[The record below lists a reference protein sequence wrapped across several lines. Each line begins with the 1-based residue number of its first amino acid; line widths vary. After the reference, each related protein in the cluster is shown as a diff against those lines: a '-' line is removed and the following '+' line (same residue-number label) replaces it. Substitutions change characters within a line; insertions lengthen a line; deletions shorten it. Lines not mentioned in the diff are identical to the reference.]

1 MPVFR
6 VFQRLGEVSGDRVA
20 ACFLR
25 IHNHHTIVIGCNV
38 TKHRLPF
45 TCGHCLALV
54 LLVRAN
60 ITRLVYADMDEF
72 YYLSR
77 MALVKDER
85 HYDKFDRAFSTYFKG
100 LEDLAG
106 MIASLIPDEFLRREF
121 EKSLTP
127 EELEKIKSLGG
138 LEKLIEAFKREVE
151 EAARGEG
158 DDKDKE
164 GKGKRGKGEEG
175 KDRDGKKR
183 RGKRQWD
190 KRDYKAYDDNVE
202 LGTRGMKIAMR
213 RLRKLARTGAE
224 DEFDI
229 NTTISKTA
237 KNGGLL
243 DIIMRPERRNT
254 VKVLLFLDN
263 GGSMDAH
270 VKVCEELFSAARSEF
285 KHLETY
291 YFHNFVYD
299 GVWKEHNRRMNE
311 RLDTFDI
318 LHKYAHDYKV
328 IFVGDATMAPYEITH
343 AGGSVEHWNEEAGAI
358 WMQRMMD
365 TYDKVIWINPT
376 PHDTWE
382 YSTSVALTKK
392 LVDDQMYPLTIRGIE
407 EGMNYLT
414 K

>member
-1 MPVFR
+1 MLINFFFTLKKERIPVSIT
-6 VFQRLGEVSGDRVA
+6 E
-20 ACFLR
+20 
-25 IHNHHTIVIGCNV
+25 
-38 TKHRLPF
+38 
-45 TCGHCLALV
+45 
-54 LLVRAN
+54 LLHLLEILKA
-60 ITRLVYADMDEF
+60 RLVYADIDEF

-85 HYDKFDRAFSTYFKG
+85 HYDKFDRAFSAYFKG
-100 LEDLAG
+100 LDDLSSLL
-106 MIASLIPDEFLRREF
+106 ASLIPDEYLRREF
-121 EKSLTP
+121 EKSLSP

-158 DDKDKE
+158 KEKDKE
-164 GKGKRGKGEEG
+164 GKGENGRGKEGE
-175 KDRDGKKR
+175 DRKGKKR

-202 LGTRGMKIAMR
+202 LGTRGLKISLR
-213 RLRKLARTGAE
+213 RLRKLARQGAE

-229 NTTISKTA
+229 DNTISKTA
-237 KNGGLL
+237 KSGGLL

-291 YFHNFVYD
+291 YFHNFIYD

-311 RLDTFDI
+311 RIDTFDL
-318 LHKYAHDYKV
+318 LHKYTHDYKV

-358 WMQRMMD
+358 WMQRFLD
-365 TYDKVIWINPT
+365 TFDKCLWINPT
-376 PHDTWE
+376 PQDTWE
-382 YSTSVALTKK
+382 YSTSVSLIQK
-392 LVDDQMYPLTIRGIE
+392 LVEDQMYPLTIHGIE
-407 EGMNYLT
+407 EGMNHLS

>member
-1 MPVFR
+1 MLINF
-6 VFQRLGEVSGDRVA
+6 F
-20 ACFLR
+20 
-25 IHNHHTIVIGCNV
+25 
-38 TKHRLPF
+38 
-45 TCGHCLALV
+45 LALKKARIPV
-54 LLVRAN
+54 SITELLHLLQILKA
-60 ITRLVYADMDEF
+60 RLVYADIDEF

-85 HYDKFDRAFSTYFKG
+85 HYDKFDRAFGIYFKG
-100 LEDLAG
+100 LEDLSS

-121 EKSLTP
+121 EKSLTK
-127 EELEKIKSLGG
+127 EELDKIKSLGG

-151 EAARGEG
+151 KAARGEG
-158 DDKDKE
+158 KDPDKE
-164 GKGKRGKGEEG
+164 GKGERGRGKEG
-175 KDRDGKKR
+175 GRGKKR
-183 RGKRQWD
+183 RGKRAWD
-190 KRDYKAYDDNVE
+190 KRDYKNLDDNVE
-202 LGTRGMKIAMR
+202 MGTRGLKISLR

-229 NTTISKTA
+229 DSTITSTA

-254 VKVLLFLDN
+254 VKVLLFFDN

-270 VKVCEELFSAARSEF
+270 VKVCEELFSAAKSEF
-285 KHLETY
+285 KHMENF
-291 YFHNFVYD
+291 YFHNFLYD
-299 GVWKEHNRRMNE
+299 GVWRQHHRRMNE
-311 RLDTFDI
+311 RLDTWDVM
-318 LHKYAHDYKV
+318 HKYAHDYKV

-358 WMQRMMD
+358 WIQRMMD
-365 TYDKVIWINPT
+365 TYEKLIWINPT
-376 PHDTWE
+376 PQDTWE

-407 EGMNYLT
+407 QGMNYLS

>member
-1 MPVFR
+1 MLINFFFTLKKARIPVSIT
-6 VFQRLGEVSGDRVA
+6 E
-20 ACFLR
+20 
-25 IHNHHTIVIGCNV
+25 
-38 TKHRLPF
+38 
-45 TCGHCLALV
+45 
-54 LLVRAN
+54 LLHLLDILKA
-60 ITRLVYADMDEF
+60 RLVYADIDEF

-85 HYDKFDRAFSTYFKG
+85 HYDKFDRAFSNYFKG
-100 LEDLAG
+100 LEDLSSLL
-106 MIASLIPDEFLRREF
+106 ASLIPDEYLRREF

-127 EELEKIKSLGG
+127 EELEKIQSLGG

-158 DDKDKE
+158 KEKDKD
-164 GKGKRGKGEEG
+164 GKGENGRGDEG
-175 KDRDGKKR
+175 NDRKGKKR

-202 LGTRGMKIAMR
+202 LGTRGLKISLR
-213 RLRKLARTGAE
+213 RLRKLARQGAE

-229 NTTISKTA
+229 DNTISKTA

-254 VKVLLFLDN
+254 VKVLLMLDN

-285 KHLETY
+285 KHLEVY
-291 YFHNFVYD
+291 YFHNFIYD

-311 RLDTFDI
+311 RIDTFDI
-318 LHKYAHDYKV
+318 LHKYTHDYKV

-358 WMQRMMD
+358 WMQRMLD
-365 TYDKVIWINPT
+365 TFEKVIWINPT
-376 PHDTWE
+376 PQDTWE
-382 YSTSVALTKK
+382 YSTSVSLIQK
-392 LVDDQMYPLTIRGIE
+392 LVEDRMYPLTIAGIE
-407 EGMNYLT
+407 EGMNVLS

>member
-1 MPVFR
+1 MLINFFMALKKARIPVSITE
-6 VFQRLGEVSGDRVA
+6 L
-20 ACFLR
+20 
-25 IHNHHTIVIGCNV
+25 
-38 TKHRLPF
+38 
-45 TCGHCLALV
+45 LALLDV
-54 LLVRAN
+54 LKA
-60 ITRLVYADMDEF
+60 RLVYADIDQF

-100 LEDLAG
+100 LEDMASML
-106 MIASLIPDEFLRREF
+106 ASLIPDEYLRREF
-121 EKSLTP
+121 EKSLTK

-158 DDKDKE
+158 KEKDKE
-164 GKGKRGKGEEG
+164 GKGENGRGEEG
-175 KDRDGKKR
+175 KERKGKKR
-183 RGKRQWD
+183 RGKRTWD
-190 KRDYKAYDDNVE
+190 KRDYKSYDDNVE
-202 LGTRGMKIAMR
+202 LGTRGIKISLR

-229 NTTISKTA
+229 DTTIDKTA
-237 KNGGLL
+237 KAGGLL

-254 VKVLLFLDN
+254 VKVLLLLDN

-270 VKVCEELFSAARSEF
+270 VKVCEELFSAARTEF

-291 YFHNFVYD
+291 YFHNFIYD
-299 GVWKEHNRRMNE
+299 GVWKQHNRRMNE
-311 RLDTFDI
+311 RIDTYDI
-318 LHKYAHDYKV
+318 LHKYSHDYKV

-343 AGGSVEHWNEEAGAI
+343 SGGSVEHWNEEAGAI
-358 WMQRMMD
+358 WMQRMVD
-365 TYDKVIWINPT
+365 YFDKVIWINPT
-376 PHDTWE
+376 PLDTWE

-392 LVDDQMYPLTIRGIE
+392 MVDEQMFPLTIRGIE
-407 EGMNYLT
+407 NGMNYLS

>member
-1 MPVFR
+1 MLINFFFTLKKERIPVSIT
-6 VFQRLGEVSGDRVA
+6 E
-20 ACFLR
+20 
-25 IHNHHTIVIGCNV
+25 
-38 TKHRLPF
+38 
-45 TCGHCLALV
+45 
-54 LLVRAN
+54 LLHLLEILKA
-60 ITRLVYADMDEF
+60 RLVYADIDEF

-85 HYDKFDRAFSTYFKG
+85 HYDKFDRAFSAYFKG
-100 LEDLAG
+100 LDDLSSLL
-106 MIASLIPDEFLRREF
+106 ASLIPDEYLRREF

-158 DDKDKE
+158 KEKDKE
-164 GKGKRGKGEEG
+164 GKGENGRGKEGE
-175 KDRDGKKR
+175 DRKGKKR

-202 LGTRGMKIAMR
+202 LGTRGLKISLR
-213 RLRKLARTGAE
+213 RLRKLARQGAE

-229 NTTISKTA
+229 DNTISKTA
-237 KNGGLL
+237 KSGGLL

-254 VKVLLFLDN
+254 VKVLLLLDN

-291 YFHNFVYD
+291 YFHNFIYD

-311 RLDTFDI
+311 RIDTFDL
-318 LHKYAHDYKV
+318 LHKYTHDYKV

-358 WMQRMMD
+358 WMQRFLD
-365 TYDKVIWINPT
+365 TFDKCIWINPT
-376 PHDTWE
+376 PQDTWE
-382 YSTSVALTKK
+382 YSTSVSLIQK
-392 LVDDQMYPLTIRGIE
+392 LVEDQMYPLTIHGIE
-407 EGMNYLT
+407 EGMNHLS

>member
-1 MPVFR
+1 MLINFFLELKKARIPVSITE
-6 VFQRLGEVSGDRVA
+6 LLHLLD
-20 ACFLR
+20 
-25 IHNHHTIVIGCNV
+25 
-38 TKHRLPF
+38 
-45 TCGHCLALV
+45 V
-54 LLVRAN
+54 LKA
-60 ITRLVYADMDEF
+60 RLVYADMDDF

-85 HYDKFDRAFSTYFKG
+85 HYDKFDRAFGTYFKG
-100 LEDLAG
+100 LEDLAS

-121 EKSLTP
+121 EKSLTK
-127 EELEKIKSLGG
+127 EDLEKIKSLGG

-151 EAARGEG
+151 EAAREG
-158 DDKDKE
+158 NDKDKE
-164 GKGKRGKGEEG
+164 GKGEEGKGEG
-175 KDRDGKKR
+175 KGKKR
-183 RGKRQWD
+183 RGGGGKRSWD

-202 LGTRGMKIAMR
+202 LGTRGMKIALR
-213 RLRKLARTGAE
+213 RLRKLARTGSD

-229 NTTISKTA
+229 DTTIDKTA

-285 KHLETY
+285 KHLETF
-291 YFHNFVYD
+291 YFHNFIYD
-299 GVWKEHNRRMNE
+299 GVWKEHRRRMNE

-318 LHKYAHDYKV
+318 LHKYTHEYKV

-358 WMQRMMD
+358 WMQRVID
-365 TYDKVIWINPT
+365 TYDTVVWINPT
-376 PHDTWE
+376 PQDTWE
-382 YSTSVALTKK
+382 YSTSVALAKR

-407 EGMNYLT
+407 DGMNYLT